1 MPSIHVRRLTRVR
14 FLTTSA
20 SSATTSSELASVRR
34 APQRLHSSTLAK
46 LTSPHSLH
54 LILRIGHFYIVTH
67 VPRFK
72 KRPSPGLPLYSPF
85 STTTRP
91 RESTVSTTPRIVLPS

>member
-1 MPSIHVRRLTRVR
+1 MPSIHVRRLARLR
-14 FLTTSA
+14 FLG
-20 SSATTSSELASVRR
+20 ASVSSTALSTLSGSLKD

-54 LILRIGHFYIVTH
+54 LILLIGHFYIVTH